1 MFDPSAQWLCDPS
14 VTGSDLTMSY
24 QLMILT
30 LRPLFFLA
38 VKSYIGGDLIKV
50 PRDIYNHEHIT
61 FLLEC
66 ANAARRNLRLG
77 RHILMRCNQGGT
89 VPGKPVMMDLHH
101 IFNAA
106 VIMLLYQMVFTSSHS
121 SDASALR
128 FARKTFEREAQ
139 TECLSSSGRS
149 GGMGVASGPTGY
161 ASDCLGVLNDLTEL
175 VERIRP
181 LRFKDQASTNEDEM
195 EWTTGGISLGGSEV
209 GVGTGSI
216 MSNEVLEANLNMPF
230 DMEGLYSPLEFPGV
244 PPESHTHGKE
254 LQMWMDGESM
264 MNVAYDVWHVT

>member
-1 MFDPSAQWLCDPS
+1 MARQFQNRH
-14 VTGSDLTMSY
+14 LTTSY

-89 VPGKPVMMDLHH
+89 VPGKPIMIDLHH

-128 FARKTFEREAQ
+128 FARKAFEREAK
-139 TECLSSSGRS
+139 TECLSNSNRTS
-149 GGMGVASGPTGY
+149 GMGIASGPTGY

-175 VERIRP
+175 VDRIRP
-181 LRFKDQASTNEDEM
+181 LRFKDQAGINEDEM
-195 EWTTGGISLGGSEV
+195 DWATGINFGGSETA
-209 GVGTGSI
+209 GAGTGHI
-216 MSNEVLEANLNMPF
+216 MSDEALEANLAMPF
-230 DMEGLYSPLEFPGV
+230 DIEGLYSPLAYSGI
-244 PPESHTHGKE
+244 PPDGHTHGKE

-264 MNVAYDVWHVT
+264 INALSDVWHVT

>member
-1 MFDPSAQWLCDPS
+1 
-14 VTGSDLTMSY
+14 
-24 QLMILT
+24 MILT

-89 VPGKPVMMDLHH
+89 APGKPIMMDLHH

-128 FARKTFEREAQ
+128 FARKAFEREAK
-139 TECLSSSGRS
+139 TECLSNSVRP
-149 GGMGVASGPTGY
+149 GGMGIASVPTGY

-181 LRFKDQASTNEDEM
+181 LRFKEQTGINDDEM
-195 EWTTGGISLGGSEV
+195 EWMSLGGSETV
-209 GVGTGSI
+209 GAETSHCMFVSD
-216 MSNEVLEANLNMPF
+216 EVLEANLAMPF
-230 DMEGLYSPLEFPGV
+230 DIEGLYSPLVYPSM

-264 MNVAYDVWHVT
+264 TSTKLDVWHVT